1 MRVRKGDILKRVLC
15 IVSSLDTGGAETFMM
30 KIFRSLPKNYKLD
43 FIVSTSSGY
52 YEEEVKELGG
62 KIFRIPL
69 RTEHPFKTFKEI
81 KRVVK
86 NNNYEIVLKLC
97 DTPIGIFDILAS
109 KMGGAKKIC
118 VRSCNA
124 SSSESKLKHI
134 FFKILR
140 PVFNKLID
148 VKIAPSILAAEY
160 TFGKKIV
167 EKDEVYFLHNAVDLD
182 VYYYSEEGRKKVRE
196 EFSID
201 SEQLVIG
208 HIGRFNNQKNH
219 SFLLDVF
226 KEINKCN
233 PSSLLILVGNGENKQ
248 QIVSKIKKLG
258 LDDSVMLTGIRSDVT
273 DLLSAMDVFV
283 FPSFYEGMP
292 NTIIEAQATGL
303 PCVLSDSI
311 TKEAK
316 ITNLLHYL
324 SLNKTSK
331 EWCEIAL
338 NSKVEMR
345 KQPRDN
351 FISNRYDM
359 ESIVKEFIE
368 IVF

>member
-1 MRVRKGDILKRVLC
+1 
-15 IVSSLDTGGAETFMM
+15 
-30 KIFRSLPKNYKLD
+30 
-43 FIVSTSSGY
+43 
-52 YEEEVKELGG
+52 
-62 KIFRIPL
+62 
-69 RTEHPFKTFKEI
+69 
-81 KRVVK
+81 
-86 NNNYEIVLKLC
+86 
-97 DTPIGIFDILAS
+97 
-109 KMGGAKKIC
+109 MGGAKKIC

-233 PSSLLILVGNGENKQ
+233 PSLLLILVGNGEKKQ

-258 LDDSVMLTGIRSDVT
+258 LDDSVILTGIRSDIT

-303 PCVLSDSI
+303 PCILSDSI

-331 EWCEIAL
+331 EWGEIAL

-345 KQPRDN
+345 KQPRDS